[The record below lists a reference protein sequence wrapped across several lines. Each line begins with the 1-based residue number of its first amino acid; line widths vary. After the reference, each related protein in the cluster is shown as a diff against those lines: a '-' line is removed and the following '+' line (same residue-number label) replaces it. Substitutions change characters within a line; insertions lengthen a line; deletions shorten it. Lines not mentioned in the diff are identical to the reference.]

1 MKILTIATFNLRR
14 LFRVRSNLFFIVI
27 LPMLLILLLGSAFGG
42 SFTPEVGIYDAADD
56 LLSRELVAVLEANGE
71 IDIKLYDDEDAMV
84 GDISRGVISS
94 GVAIPANYAAR
105 ARSGE
110 AVSVQYFGRPDS
122 IAAQLSANVNAAI
135 TRQNLILRAALF
147 TQQETGMS
155 LEEASAIAEQI
166 LPQLPAADV
175 TVERVGDDIVPE
187 DQVFD
192 TTASAALLLFIIV
205 TSLTSSVA
213 LIETRRLGV
222 ARRMLSTPTS
232 TLTVVLGETTGR
244 YAIALLQGLIIMGGS
259 SLLFGVTWGDVPS
272 AVALV
277 VVFSLV
283 GTGAGMLL
291 GSVFSNESQAGA
303 VALLIGLGMAALGGS
318 MVPLEIFPD
327 TMRDIAHITP
337 HAWGNDAFSEIIVH
351 NGGIGDITT
360 ELGVLAAYA
369 AGLLAVSAWFLRRR
383 IISP

>member
-1 MKILTIATFNLRR
+1 MKILAITTFNLRR
-14 LFRVRSNLFFIVI
+14 LFRVRSNLFFIII
-27 LPMLLILLLGSAFGG
+27 LPLLLILLLGSAFGG
-42 SFTPEVGIYDAADD
+42 AFTPKVGIYDAADD
-56 LLSRELVAVLEANGE
+56 PLSRELVAALEANDE
-71 IDIKLYDDEDAMV
+71 IDIRIYDDEDAMV
-84 GDISRGVISS
+84 GDISRGTISS
-94 GVAIPANYAAR
+94 GVSIPDNYAAR
-105 ARSGE
+105 AQSGE
-110 AVSVQYFGRPDS
+110 SVTVQYFGRLDS
-122 IAAQLSANVNAAI
+122 IVAQLSANVNAAI

-147 TQQETGMS
+147 TQQETGIS
-155 LEEASAIAEQI
+155 LEQAIVRTEQT
-166 LPQLPAADV
+166 LPQLPGADV

-187 DQVFD
+187 GKVFD
-192 TTASAALLLFIIV
+192 TTASASLLLFIFI

-232 TLTVVLGETTGR
+232 AITIVVGETTGR

-259 SLLFGVTWGDVPS
+259 SLLFGVTWGDIPS
-272 AVALV
+272 AIALML
-277 VVFSLV
+277 VFSLV

-291 GSVFSNESQAGA
+291 GSLFSNDSQAGA
-303 VALLIGLGMAALGGS
+303 VALLLGLGMAALGGS
-318 MVPLEIFPD
+318 MVPLEIFPE

-351 NGGIGDITT
+351 NGGIGDILN